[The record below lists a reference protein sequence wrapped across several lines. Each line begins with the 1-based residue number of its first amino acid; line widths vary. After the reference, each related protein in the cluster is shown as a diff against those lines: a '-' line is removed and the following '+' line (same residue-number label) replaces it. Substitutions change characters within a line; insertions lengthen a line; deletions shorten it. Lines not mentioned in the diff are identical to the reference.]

1 MPLVQVDMSRA
12 MYTKYAKAM
21 SDEIQKACIEELAA
35 PANDKFQVFRPREE
49 GELVFDPTY
58 GNVDRQDLVLI
69 QVLMVHKYSAD
80 IKRKFYKNVV
90 LKLEALGIRRQDIQI
105 AVTENG
111 FEDWYAGRL
120 YGE

>member
-12 MYTKYAKAM
+12 MYDRYAKAM
-21 SDEIQKACIEELAA
+21 SPEIQKACVEELAA
-35 PANDKFQVFRPREE
+35 PVNDKFQVFRPRDE

-58 GNVDRQDLVLI
+58 GNVDRRDLVLI

-80 IKRKFYKNVV
+80 IKRKFYRNLV
-90 LKLEALGIRRQDIQI
+90 LKLEALGIRREDIQI

>member
-12 MYTKYAKAM
+12 MYDKYAKAM
-21 SDEIQKACIEELAA
+21 SPEIQKACVEELAA
-35 PANDKFQVFRPREE
+35 PVSDKFQVFRPRDE

-58 GNVDRQDLVLI
+58 GNVDRRDLVLI
-69 QVLMVHKYSAD
+69 QVLMVHRYSAD
-80 IKRKFYKNVV
+80 IKRKFYRNLV
-90 LKLEALGIRRQDIQI
+90 LKLEALGIRREDIQI

>member
-1 MPLVQVDMSRA
+1 MPLVQVDLSKSMHQ
-12 MYTKYAKAM
+12 KFGKAM
-21 SDEIQKACIEELAA
+21 SEELQKACVESLDA

-58 GNVDRQDLVLI
+58 NNVDRQNLVLI

-80 IKRKFYKNVV
+80 TKRKFYRNLV
-90 LKLEALGIRRQDIQI
+90 LKLEALGIRREDIQI

-111 FEDWYAGRL
+111 FEDWYAGRI